1 MPYRTNLGCLWL
13 FLVILLL
20 GGMPLLIG
28 VLRVFAGLAVIAFCV
43 GVAATWW
50 IRRNAV
56 LHYAN
61 TRSGRHRQFVEL
73 LVALLVRLAELDD
86 GLDRREV
93 SAIRHFFQRDLGYH
107 DEQLLWIRD
116 LIKES
121 RRRTDSVESICAQI
135 RASFMLQERVIVLQV
150 LARIANADGTVTASE
165 RRFIERVA
173 MHLGLQAFVGG
184 FQFGGEQAGAAP
196 ARDHIA
202 EAFAVLGL
210 SPGVAPEQIKAA
222 WRALSKEHH
231 PDRVSHLGEEFRRLA
246 EERMRKINAAY
257 ETLKEAGLAS

>member
-1 MPYRTNLGCLWL
+1 
-13 FLVILLL
+13 
-20 GGMPLLIG
+20 MPLLVG
-28 VLRVFAGLAVIAFCV
+28 VLRVFAGLALIAFIV
-43 GVAATWW
+43 GIAATWW

-61 TRSGRHRQFVEL
+61 TRSGRHRRFVEL
-73 LVALLVRLAELDD
+73 LIALLVRLAELDG

-93 SAIRHFFQRDLGYH
+93 SAIRQFFQRDLGYR

-135 RASFMLQERVIVLQV
+135 RANFMLQERVIVLQV
-150 LARIANADGTVTASE
+150 LARVANADGTVTDAE
-165 RRFIERVA
+165 RRFIEHVA
-173 MHLGLQAFVGG
+173 AHLGLQAFVGG
-184 FQFGGEQAGAAP
+184 FGFGGGRPGAAP
-196 ARDHIA
+196 APDRTA
-202 EAFAVLGL
+202 EALATLGL
-210 SPGVAPEQIKAA
+210 SRGATPEQIKTA
-222 WRALSKEHH
+222 WRALSKENH
-231 PDRVSHLGEEFRRLA
+231 PDRVAHLGEEFRRLA

>member
-13 FLVILLL
+13 VLLILLL
-20 GGMPLLIG
+20 GGMPLLVG
-28 VLRVFAGLAVIAFCV
+28 VLRVFAGFAVIAFCI

-61 TRSGRHRQFVEL
+61 TRGVRHRQFVEL
-73 LVALLVRLAELDD
+73 LVALLVRLAALDG

-93 SAIRHFFQRDLGYH
+93 SAIRHFFQRDLGYR

-121 RRRTDSVESICAQI
+121 RHRTDSVESICAQI
-135 RASFMLQERVIVLQV
+135 RNDFLLQERVIVLQV
-150 LARIANADGTVTASE
+150 LTRVANADGSVTPSE
-165 RRFIERVA
+165 RSFIERVA
-173 MHLGLQAFVGG
+173 VHLGLQAFVGG
-184 FQFGGEQAGAAP
+184 FQFGGERAGP
-196 ARDHIA
+196 EPGRDRTA
-202 EAFAVLGL
+202 EALAVLGL
-210 SPGVAPEQIKAA
+210 TSGAKPDEIKAA
-222 WRALSKEHH
+222 WRGLSKEHH
-231 PDRVSHLGEEFRRLA
+231 PDRVAHLGEEFRRLA